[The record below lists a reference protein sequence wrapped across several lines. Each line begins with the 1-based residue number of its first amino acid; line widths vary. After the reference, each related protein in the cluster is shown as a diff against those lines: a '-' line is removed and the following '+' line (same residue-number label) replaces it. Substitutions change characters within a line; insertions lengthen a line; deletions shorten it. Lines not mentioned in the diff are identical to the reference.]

1 MKDNGFQVCCPS
13 CETLFVVTDPE
24 LIGQIVACPKCG
36 GMMMIEPPAE
46 SAPEH
51 DAPNLSADSDSAAA
65 DENDAP
71 FSTQNVVADASS
83 DERGGKPTASAA
95 PRASVDDAVAVKS
108 EALELENEP
117 DIGADVSGDERHAS
131 ASRLPFIVS
140 GVLCALGA
148 ALAFGFVKAYRS
160 ADVDADPPV
169 VQTTDASES
178 DDALRGSDENGAA
191 VSPDLAADAD
201 VADSGDSDLLDDS
214 PNLTVDGGLSDDS
227 APDFSATE
235 GNDDVDVPLEPGDDA
250 PDSNVSVTSE
260 ESDDGQTDS
269 LVDDDALEMYAD
281 EDEYALSSDDLIV
294 VADDYSEETESPSED
309 SDDES
314 LTEEGAIPTE
324 FDEAEF
330 EKENQVQEEEKT
342 ESDEEDLGAVAST
355 TDVSLQNLPVLR
367 SEPKE
372 IDVDARLALPIR
384 SLIFPES
391 PAAAVRLLSE
401 FAAVPV
407 ELDMEHFVLMRPS
420 LNMRLD
426 LKVEDVD
433 VAGALNKEAEML
445 KWNLRKEAD
454 RVVLEPLENDL
465 TQIIEE
471 RFDVGD
477 LLSTGTPF
485 LKEIDGG
492 DSDNNNGEENAEELL
507 VRFIAS
513 LVDPEKW
520 EQGEESAP
528 ASDISIDG
536 SVLLITSDAATRKK
550 VEIALEQLRVLR
562 QLEPRA
568 EMAPELLIPESRG
581 WETLS
586 KNTPFNLLKPTSLQQ
601 AMEIL
606 EGKFKFLILWDDA
619 SLNLAGVG
627 RDSSTAARI
636 ESAPVEQIIDALLE
650 PLKLTYLILDEKI
663 ILITTKER
671 ADSYKTIEIH
681 GFSPVD
687 TPKSLEESLKITE
700 EMKSAVAPDSWNS
713 PDVAIWLDPETDCW
727 VIRQS
732 QPIQREI
739 RRWTNELLEKEKA
752 RNKKKAG
759 KAARPMASDRVPEVA
774 SRTEE

>member
-51 DAPNLSADSDSAAA
+51 DAPNSSADSDSAAA

-95 PRASVDDAVAVKS
+95 PRVSVDDAVAVKS

-117 DIGADVSGDERHAS
+117 DIGADVSGDDRHAS

-169 VQTTDASES
+169 VQTTDAPES

-281 EDEYALSSDDLIV
+281 EDEDALSSDDLIV
-294 VADDYSEETESPSED
+294 VADDDSEETESPSED